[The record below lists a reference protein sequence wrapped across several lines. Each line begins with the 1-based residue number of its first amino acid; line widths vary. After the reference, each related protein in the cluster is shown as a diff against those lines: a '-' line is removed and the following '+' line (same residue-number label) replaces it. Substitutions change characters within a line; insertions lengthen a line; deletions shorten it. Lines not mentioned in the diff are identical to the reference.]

1 MQSISKMK
9 KRPLPIIII
18 LILSCLIIACA
29 TVAVLKGSSS
39 SEEPSSDTET
49 AGDSVIGGAAD
60 APAGQDET
68 LPDYT
73 GMVVISE
80 MMPKNKAT
88 MINGRLDDW
97 VEILNLSD
105 QKIPLDGWRLTC
117 EGAFNLSGIVI
128 RPGEY
133 LLVFSS
139 EEFSVKDD
147 TRISLYDPKGRLI
160 SAMDV
165 PKMQNDVSYARSVDG
180 KCAAELYP
188 TPGFENSR
196 QGYCNYQET
205 LSPAGDLVI
214 SEVMVYNRSVDFGA
228 PYGFCDWVEIRNIS
242 EKTVDLSAYCLTDKA
257 SELEKVRFPEGE
269 LKPGGYLTVLC
280 TGSGNTRS
288 VKANLL
294 VAPLALDSENEKL
307 ILSRNGTVEDCVPLK
322 DIPFGCSFGRMD
334 GEAGFFYF
342 EKPSCGKTNTGGCR
356 YVTESPSADVPGGQY
371 PAEGNLIVELSG
383 PGTIYYTLDS
393 SEPTFSSMV
402 YTGPIEISRTTVLRA
417 FSCEEEQLRS
427 RSVTYNYLLGT
438 EHTLPIVCLNSNSTN
453 DMSRMYALGNKN
465 AELPGNIS
473 YYDGSDGFS
482 ENCSISMN
490 GATSLSLIKKSMIV
504 RFKGAY
510 GCSMLKYPLF
520 DEGEDEFN
528 ALVLRVG
535 QDYYNGV
542 IRNELCQAMAREF
555 SEDLLTQRGKW
566 CVVYV
571 NGVYYGVHA
580 LKDND
585 NAYLYSNRFGVSKD
599 SVTIECGNV
608 PQGSALY
615 PALNY
620 ILTNDM
626 SDDANYRKA
635 CELVDMKSLADWI
648 VAVGYSGHP
657 DVINGNYKYAASTED
672 DGKLRLIYY
681 DLDTS
686 LQRPEYP
693 FINMFAPSYET
704 QMFWVCNRLFRNS
717 EFRALTLQRASDAL
731 HGAFSDENALRII
744 DEMAAEIDSE
754 MMRDAPRWGVL
765 TYTGWKGN
773 INRLKTLMSDYHYY
787 VVNNL
792 RVFMRLTDEEVEMY
806 FGDLD

>member
-1 MQSISKMK
+1 MK
-9 KRPLPIIII
+9 KRPLLIICL
-18 LILSCLIIACA
+18 LILSCLIIACV

-39 SEEPSSDTET
+39 FEESSADTET
-49 AGDSVIGGAAD
+49 AGDSVMDVAAVV
-60 APAGQDET
+60 PAGLKET
-68 LPDYT
+68 VPDYS
-73 GMVVISE
+73 GMIVISE
-80 MMPKNKAT
+80 LMPKNKAT
-88 MINGRLDDW
+88 MVNGRLDDW
-97 VEILNLSD
+97 VEIRNLSD
-105 QKIPLDGWRLTC
+105 QQIPLDGWRLTC
-117 EGAFNLSGIVI
+117 EGSFDLSRTVI

-133 LLVFSS
+133 MLFFSS
-139 EEFSVKDD
+139 EEFPIKDD
-147 TRISLYDPKGRLI
+147 ARISLYDPEGRCI
-160 SAMDV
+160 STADV
-165 PKMQNDVSYARSVDG
+165 PELKNDISYARNGSG
-180 KCAAELYP
+180 EYTAELYP
-188 TPGFENSR
+188 TPGYENSR
-196 QGYCNYQET
+196 QGYCDYQET
-205 LSPAGDLVI
+205 LLPTGELVI
-214 SEVMVYNRSVDFGA
+214 SEVVVYNRSVDFGS

-242 EKTVDLSAYCLTDKA
+242 ENTVDLSAYCITDKA
-257 SELEKVRFPEGE
+257 SNLEKVCFPKGE

-288 VKANLL
+288 LKANML
-294 VAPLALDSENEKL
+294 VAPLALDSENEQL
-307 ILSRNGTVEDCVPLK
+307 ILSKNGTVEDCVPLK
-322 DIPFGCSFGRMD
+322 DVPFGCSLGRMD

-342 EKPSCGKTNTGGCR
+342 ETPSCGKANTGGCR
-356 YVTESPSADVPGGQY
+356 YVTESPSATVPGGQY
-371 PAEGNLIVELSG
+371 PADESLFVELNG
-383 PGTIYYTLDS
+383 TGTIYYTLDS
-393 SEPTFSSMV
+393 SEPTFNSLV
-402 YTGPIEISRTTVLRA
+402 YSGPIEITGTTVLRA

-438 EHTLPIVCLNSNSTN
+438 EHSLPVVCINANSGK
-453 DMSRMYALGNKN
+453 DMTRMYNLGDKSR
-465 AELPGNIS
+465 EIPGNIS
-473 YYDGSDGFS
+473 FYDGNDGFS
-482 ENCSISMN
+482 ENCCISMN
-490 GATSLSLIKKSMIV
+490 GATSLSLVKKSMIV
-504 RFKGAY
+504 RFRGAY

-520 DEGEDEFN
+520 DEGADEFN

-585 NAYLYSNRFGVSKD
+585 NAYLYANRYGVSKD

-608 PQGSALY
+608 PPGSALY

-626 SDDANYRKA
+626 SNDANYRKA
-635 CELVDMKSLADWI
+635 CEMVDMNSLADWI

-657 DVINGNYKYAASTED
+657 DVINGNYKYVSSNED
-672 DGKLRLIYY
+672 DGKIRLIYY

-704 QMFWVCNRLFRNS
+704 QMFWICNRLFRNS
-717 EFRALTLQRASDAL
+717 EFRTLTLQRASDAL

-765 TYTGWKGN
+765 SYTGWKGN
-773 INRLKTLMSDYHYY
+773 INRLKTLMADYHYY

-792 RVFMRLTDEEVEMY
+792 RVFMRLTDEEIRTY
-806 FGDLD
+806 FGDL